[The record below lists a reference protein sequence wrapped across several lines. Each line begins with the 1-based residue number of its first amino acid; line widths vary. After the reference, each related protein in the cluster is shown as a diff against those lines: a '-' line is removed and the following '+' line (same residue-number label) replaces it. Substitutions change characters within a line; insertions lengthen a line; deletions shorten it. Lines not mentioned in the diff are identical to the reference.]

1 MEKELIVSTPQNVKL
16 SLNNG
21 VLTLEAGSKAYMPNG
36 VGVFT
41 ECTNTTNLTYSPIWG
56 AGYKCYVTG
65 YVGANG
71 ALAGIGMCR
80 GDLQFSGPTAPAAT
94 IGGTIWYDTVAN
106 KIKTYRS
113 GTWVVDS
120 TSEPRCL
127 FLGVISVGDGNVITS
142 IDEVFNSF
150 GRIGSSIFAL
160 PNIMGEVPYG
170 IDSDGLTF
178 FKSYVTE
185 SVLVAE
191 KKSDY
196 PFLVGK
202 NNVFTDIYFANSFN
216 NYQNTSN
223 LFFENGK
230 PIYGVPLD
238 LNKSK
243 IDISGIATTKL
254 ISQYA
259 NSEKILRLA
268 NGIRTMFNNAKLIS
282 DWYNIVYNLKT
293 AKGFGLDIWGKILNQ
308 GRSFKYTNQ
317 TTGVVTEYYLKGEIT
332 VDGTTFSAEEVEE
345 LYRKILFMKVISL
358 ITNATDKSLNELL
371 QFYFDGR
378 RVYVIQYDTMKLRYV
393 FEIAVNKLEKS
404 IFTSG
409 LLPKPTGVGATF
421 VYLPKN
427 QYFGFYVNSREQND
441 QYWAPFDNKP
451 FYW

>member
-1 MEKELIVSTPQNVKL
+1 M
-16 SLNNG
+16 
-21 VLTLEAGSKAYMPNG
+21 
-36 VGVFT
+36 
-41 ECTNTTNLTYSPIWG
+41 
-56 AGYKCYVTG
+56 
-65 YVGANG
+65 
-71 ALAGIGMCR
+71 
-80 GDLQFSGPTAPAAT
+80 
-94 IGGTIWYDTVAN
+94 
-106 KIKTYRS
+106 
-113 GTWVVDS
+113 
-120 TSEPRCL
+120 
-127 FLGVISVGDGNVITS
+127 
-142 IDEVFNSF
+142 
-150 GRIGSSIFAL
+150 
-160 PNIMGEVPYG
+160 
-170 IDSDGLTF
+170 
-178 FKSYVTE
+178 
-185 SVLVAE
+185 
-191 KKSDY
+191 
-196 PFLVGK
+196 
-202 NNVFTDIYFANSFN
+202 
-216 NYQNTSN
+216 
-223 LFFENGK
+223 
-230 PIYGVPLD
+230 
-238 LNKSK
+238 
-243 IDISGIATTKL
+243 

-259 NSEKILRLA
+259 NSPKFVALVDGLRA
-268 NGIRTMFNNAKLIS
+268 MFNNAKLIG

-308 GRSFKYTNQ
+308 GCSFKYTNQ